1 MKLSKKDLKR
11 IEKSAIKYKQF
22 YETPNHEI
30 DAIVQELIDS
40 SKNMPKNMTKEE
52 EISYILDGDNGDNN
66 LDKLKQIIEE
76 EEGNNA
82 KSQRKRMTAL
92 FAVGR

>member
-30 DAIVQELIDS
+30 DAIVQDEGRR
-40 SKNMPKNMTKEE
+40 N
-52 EISYILDGDNGDNN
+52 ILHIGW
-66 LDKLKQIIEE
+66 
-76 EEGNNA
+76 
-82 KSQRKRMTAL
+82 R
-92 FAVGR
+92 

>member
-1 MKLSKKDLKR
+1 
-11 IEKSAIKYKQF
+11 
-22 YETPNHEI
+22 
-30 DAIVQELIDS
+30 
-40 SKNMPKNMTKEE
+40 MPKNMTKEE

-82 KSQRKRMTAL
+82 K
-92 FAVGR
+92 

>member
-52 EISYILDGDNGDNN
+52 EISYILNGDND

-76 EEGNNA
+76 EEGSNA
-82 KSQRKRMTAL
+82 K
-92 FAVGR
+92 